1 MSAMG
6 MGGMGGMGGMNSMG
20 MGGMGAMGMGRGGM
34 MGGMGG
40 MGGGRNGMNQF
51 GSNNQNSKNQSK
63 IRSTVK
69 IGFSMPAPVAT
80 ARSAQIQSRIA
91 KLPTTISGASGIQ
104 VVMDGRTAVLRGNV
118 ASQADERMMQRLVS
132 LEPGV
137 STVRSELNYPGKGA
151 PAANTSSRTNSAE
164 AIPVPQP

>member
-69 IGFSMPAPVAT
+69 IGFSMPPACSHCAIGRDSKPYCQVAY
-80 ARSAQIQSRIA
+80 
-91 KLPTTISGASGIQ
+91 
-104 VVMDGRTAVLRGNV
+104 DDLRCFG
-118 ASQADERMMQRLVS
+118 
-132 LEPGV
+132 
-137 STVRSELNYPGKGA
+137 Y
-151 PAANTSSRTNSAE
+151 SSRHGWPHGCAAWQRRFAS
-164 AIPVPQP
+164 